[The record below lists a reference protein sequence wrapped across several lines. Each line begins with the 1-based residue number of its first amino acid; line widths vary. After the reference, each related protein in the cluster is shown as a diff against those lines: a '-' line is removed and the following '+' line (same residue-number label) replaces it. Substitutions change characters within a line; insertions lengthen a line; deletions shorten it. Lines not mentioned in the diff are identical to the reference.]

1 MKAKTSR
8 LLLAAAAV
16 ALGTVAVLSVGP
28 ADAGSRFK
36 DRIYADS
43 FGNLIVY
50 SRSGY
55 KRIVIGAGHL
65 AEELAAYESGA
76 TAGGDPQVVYLD
88 EGDYIARN
96 RHYGR
101 HCKPVLLKGRS
112 YMYGL
117 PDGYL
122 PAPGCDDLR

>member
-1 MKAKTSR
+1 MKTKTSR

-16 ALGTVAVLSVGP
+16 VLGTAAVLSAGS
-28 ADAGSRFK
+28 ADAGSRYK

-65 AEELAAYESGA
+65 AEELAAYE
-76 TAGGDPQVVYLD
+76 GGNRPDEPDVVYLD

-122 PAPGCDDLR
+122 PAPGCDGLR